1 MPAPS
6 IARSSLLAAAVAALF
21 TVAAC
26 GDGEVRLAISIN
38 FPATPPAGHAFIV
51 LSGSASLPE
60 GSVRLGG
67 TPSVPW
73 VSCQA
78 GPYTMGWRNETTGS
92 AGTPIALWNCSQA
105 FLSWST
111 GSIALA
117 PGVNRITVTI
127 ADATGSS
134 ADSVSVTR

>member
-1 MPAPS
+1 MS
-6 IARSSLLAAAVAALF
+6 ARHTVRSRLIAAALAGPLGLAG
-21 TVAAC
+21 C

-38 FPATPPAGHAFIV
+38 FPAPPTAGQAAIV

-67 TPSVPW
+67 TPTTPW

-78 GPYTMGWRNETTGS
+78 GPYTMGWRNETTGGT
-92 AGTPIALWNCSQA
+92 GTPFALWNCDQG
-105 FLSWST
+105 FLSWTT
-111 GSIALA
+111 GSISLA

-127 ADATGSS
+127 ADTTGSS
-134 ADSVSVTR
+134 TASVSVTR

>member
-1 MPAPS
+1 MPAAS
-6 IARSSLLAAAVAALF
+6 ITRNGLLAAAAAALV
-21 TVAAC
+21 TLNGC
-26 GDGEVRLAISIN
+26 GDGEVRLSVSIN
-38 FPATPPAGHAFIV
+38 FPAAPPTGQSSIV

-67 TPSVPW
+67 TPTVPW

-78 GPYTMGWRNETTGS
+78 GPYTMGWRNETTGGT
-92 AGTPIALWNCSQA
+92 GTPIALWNCNQA

>member
-6 IARSSLLAAAVAALF
+6 IARSRLSLAAAAALV
-21 TVAAC
+21 TLAAC
-26 GDGEVRLAISIN
+26 GDGEVRLAVSIN
-38 FPATPPAGHAFIV
+38 FPATPPTGQPLIV
-51 LSGSASLPE
+51 LSGTASLPD

-67 TPSVPW
+67 TPTVPW
-73 VSCQA
+73 VSCQP

-92 AGTPIALWNCSQA
+92 TGTPIALWNCNQA